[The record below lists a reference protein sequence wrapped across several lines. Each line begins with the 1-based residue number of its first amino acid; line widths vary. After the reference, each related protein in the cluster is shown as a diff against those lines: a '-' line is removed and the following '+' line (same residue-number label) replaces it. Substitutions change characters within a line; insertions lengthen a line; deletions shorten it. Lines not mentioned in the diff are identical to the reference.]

1 MEVQDFVNSYI
12 YCVGLESRLWLIII
26 FQFSNHEPG
35 QLFSE
40 SYFNVAVMFASL
52 PNYIAFFSEL
62 DDTKPLNILH
72 EIISKF
78 DQVMYIWRWKWR
90 NNKIQKAVFH
100 QFYLFQLMYGHQFD
114 RIEKIKIIGSTF
126 MAACGLLSGR
136 KNSQDFDGDSEPFSK
151 EGFRKIII
159 KFIIIIVHCTYT
171 LIKHFWTL

>member
-1 MEVQDFVNSYI
+1 MEVSQDFINSYI
-12 YCVGLESRLWLIII
+12 FIIVIGVNVGLKSRLWLINV

-78 DQVMYIWRWKWR
+78 DQVMYIWR
-90 NNKIQKAVFH
+90 
-100 QFYLFQLMYGHQFD
+100 
-114 RIEKIKIIGSTF
+114 
-126 MAACGLLSGR
+126 
-136 KNSQDFDGDSEPFSK
+136 
-151 EGFRKIII
+151 
-159 KFIIIIVHCTYT
+159 
-171 LIKHFWTL
+171 